1 MHAFD
6 VVCTIG
12 RSVKPDYSLLGFL
25 RCGGTIICRLSTD
38 RHCHSPLEQ
47 GGLEVSCEL
56 IFVVDDLKLLTKL
69 KKIISTHTHI
79 HTLTVV
85 IFAKVFYQDPHNLET
100 KTMAI

>member
-12 RSVKPDYSLLGFL
+12 RSVKPDHSLLGFL
-25 RCGGTIICRLSTD
+25 RRGGTIICRLSTN

-69 KKIISTHTHI
+69 KNIIPTHTD
-79 HTLTVV
+79 TLTVV
-85 IFAKVFYQDPHNLET
+85 IFAKVFY
-100 KTMAI
+100 